1 MLEETLTKNIQLQ
14 RDVDSMSKELQRFKQ
29 QEVIPPELNE
39 TSDSM
44 LDSSLWKATEEEES
58 ESS

>member
-1 MLEETLTKNIQLQ
+1 
-14 RDVDSMSKELQRFKQ
+14 MSKELQRFKQ

-39 TSDSM
+39 ISDSV

-58 ESS
+58 ELS

>member
-1 MLEETLTKNIQLQ
+1 
-14 RDVDSMSKELQRFKQ
+14 MSKELQRFKQ